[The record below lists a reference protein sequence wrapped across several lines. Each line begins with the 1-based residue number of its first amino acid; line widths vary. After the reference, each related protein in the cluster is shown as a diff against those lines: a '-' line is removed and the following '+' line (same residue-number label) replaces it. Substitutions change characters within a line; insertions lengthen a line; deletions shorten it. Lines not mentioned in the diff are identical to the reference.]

1 VVPRKPLEILGD
13 NSLADSA
20 IGFLQGKN
28 VSPVSFRDFV
38 KFWDAYVIY
47 DSFYVEELPQRDVHI
62 SQAEFLDSHPEV
74 KGFLVDLEYTT
85 SERNERWKYAES
97 SLTKQNFAN
106 FLSKEGLPESLL
118 KLKYLAWERGDEDS
132 ALNYLKA
139 RYSYSNEEVK
149 PEVLRAVKNAI
160 LKKQPSQEKS
170 ELKLLLPHLIR
181 SYMNAYS
188 QIKMGIEARYITL
201 REVLV
206 DQTGQ
211 YANNLGL
218 FGNPRHLTR
227 RIGTST
233 ANEVIAA
240 RKYMTP
246 IEKKLEGL
254 SASCH
259 PVYLALDKASSAD
272 HPREE
277 FIAQLEDMR
286 EKLEPFRQNLV
297 GSLTEQNKLKEIN
310 NMLEEFQS
318 KCKKANHR
326 FMKVR
331 KWLSIVPFFTLT
343 AGALIILEHQNLS
356 EVGPELINGGGVG
369 IEIYDEVRRTLR
381 ERKYGISAFKE
392 VFRGPVRPG
401 PGTDEEE
408 AYMHAYQVIDEL
420 KAYNIARKIIL
431 G

>member
-1 VVPRKPLEILGD
+1 VLQKPLEILGD

-20 IGFLQGKN
+20 IGFLQGEN
-28 VSPVSFRDFV
+28 VSPVSFLDFI

-47 DSFYVEELPQRDVHI
+47 DSFYVEELPQRDVHK
-62 SQAEFLDSHPEV
+62 SQADFLESHENV
-74 KGFLVDLEYTT
+74 RHFLKDLKYTDD
-85 SERNERWKYAES
+85 ERIERWEYAES

-106 FLSKEGLPESLL
+106 FLSKEGLPKSLSTL
-118 KLKYLAWERGDEDS
+118 KCLAWERRDEDS
-132 ALNYLKA
+132 ALNYLNA

-149 PEVLRAVKNAI
+149 RKVLRAVKKAI
-160 LKKQPSQEKS
+160 LKKQPSQEKR

-188 QIKMGIEARYITL
+188 QIKLGIEARYITL

-227 RIGTST
+227 RIGTRT
-233 ANEVIAA
+233 ADEVIAA
-240 RKYMTP
+240 TEEMTE

-318 KCKKANHR
+318 KCEKANHK

-343 AGALIILEHQNLS
+343 AGALIILKHRNPS
-356 EVGPELINGGGVG
+356 EVGLTVVNGGGVG
-369 IEIYDEVRRTLR
+369 IKIYEEVRRTLR

-392 VFRGPVRPG
+392 VFRGAVRPG

-408 AYMHAYQVIDEL
+408 AYMHAYQMIDEL
-420 KAYNIARKIIL
+420 KAYSIARKIIL